1 MKRSRLASKGVGE
14 RTTCESG
21 GGARKSE
28 VMFLSA
34 LRPLASKGKTIGLR
48 DKGSRDLSSRDS
60 SCKFVKKRG
69 GEWPLLRYCRNWPC
83 DGCKSG

>member
-1 MKRSRLASKGVGE
+1 MKRFRLASKGVGE

-28 VMFLSA
+28 VKFLSA
-34 LRPLASKGKTIGLR
+34 LASKGKTIGLR

-69 GEWPLLRYCRNWPC
+69 GEWPLLRHCRGWPC
-83 DGCKSG
+83 DGGKSG